1 MALSVSIIKKYE
13 DEKEVIYLYGEFE
26 NEKGEFSVDKV
37 NFEVTQLKNLESPTD
52 RIMFMTAASK
62 IVRCLKNSSGLPD
75 RISYN
80 S

>member
-26 NEKGEFSVDKV
+26 NENGEFSVDKES
-37 NFEVTQLKNLESPTD
+37 FEVTQLKNLESPTD

-62 IVRCLKNSSGLPD
+62 IVRSLKNSSGLPD